1 MPESKITPI
10 RDADMI
16 AQLMGNLR
24 SHQPVIYE
32 HLLELFK
39 ERREIRRIQAEAAPE
54 GHQAV
59 RLLGRCTELT
69 TILNDL
75 FNQR

>member
-1 MPESKITPI
+1 MATIQPI
-10 RDADMI
+10 KDQDMI

-24 SHQPVIYE
+24 SNQPVIYE
-32 HLLELFK
+32 HLREMFV
-39 ERREIRRIQAEAAPE
+39 ERREIRRIQAEAASE
-54 GHQAV
+54 AHQAV

-75 FNQR
+75 FNHR